1 MVKIQG
7 KDLEPRGPSDSQC
20 NYQGPLE
27 QTLLTIITLFKVE
40 KNAEIRKDTCLM
52 ESKKNFKTPFS
63 EEY

>member
-52 ESKKNFKTPFS
+52 ESKKN
-63 EEY
+63 